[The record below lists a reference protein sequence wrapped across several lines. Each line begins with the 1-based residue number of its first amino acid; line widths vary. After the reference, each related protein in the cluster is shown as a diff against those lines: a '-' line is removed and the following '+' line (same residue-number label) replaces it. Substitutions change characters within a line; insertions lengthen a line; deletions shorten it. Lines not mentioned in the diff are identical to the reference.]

1 MWNKFF
7 YRTFHLLLWP
17 FKKKSLFKMHFGN
30 KSDMYMMDLS
40 FLVLTRGKWS
50 CRELSERQKDQPSFP
65 RLVTVS
71 IVSRASISDRPTFRS
86 VCWITRPV
94 HLRVKWISVIKE
106 RKYFNLPLSVVVLPF
121 IFTFVPP
128 SFFAIVTFIHLF
140 LQQAPKYQQ
149 LLQFACRWMKKF

>member
-50 CRELSERQKDQPSFP
+50 CRKTLPQQLQRKSYLHTHTLGQCTTQRKLVFQVFITMMDLDWVEMLLQVWGHHVASREGELSERKVNVGYQGWSQ
-65 RLVTVS
+65 
-71 IVSRASISDRPTFRS
+71 
-86 VCWITRPV
+86 C
-94 HLRVKWISVIKE
+94 
-106 RKYFNLPLSVVVLPF
+106 PLSPEPPF
-121 IFTFVPP
+121 LTGLLSGLSVELEDLFT
-128 SFFAIVTFIHLF
+128 
-140 LQQAPKYQQ
+140 
-149 LLQFACRWMKKF
+149 